1 MQPNE
6 LLVDTLT
13 YLSPP
18 RALEGLSST
27 DAERKIPDAPHSIA
41 EILAHLSFWQE
52 WLCTRCAGRAEPMP
66 ATASAG
72 WPALVPGSWSEIHA
86 RFIGGLERANSLGRE
101 TERLGLAIA
110 PPIEFP
116 PLAHYSIGDALVHV
130 AQHNAHH
137 MGQVILLRQMMG
149 LWPPPA
155 GSWTW

>member
-18 RALEGLSST
+18 RTIEGLSST

-41 EILAHLSFWQE
+41 EILAHMSFWQE
-52 WLCTRCAGRAEPMP
+52 WLCARCAGRAEPMP

-72 WPALVPGSWSEIHA
+72 WPAIVPGSWPEIHA
-86 RFIGGLERANSLGRE
+86 RFIGGLEQATSLGHE

-137 MGQVILLRQMMG
+137 MGQVILLRQMMS